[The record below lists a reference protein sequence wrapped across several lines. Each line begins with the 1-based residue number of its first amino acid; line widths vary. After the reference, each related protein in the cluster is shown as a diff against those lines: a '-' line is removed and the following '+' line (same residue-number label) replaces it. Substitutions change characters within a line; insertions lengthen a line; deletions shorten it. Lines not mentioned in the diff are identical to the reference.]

1 MARDYNL
8 SNEEKK
14 QVEAKEKSIREKL
27 RLDKHHKIERFGV
40 TMSVL
45 FVSLLC
51 LTIAVCVKRYNDNKV
66 QLGDT
71 PIYTTSFEM
80 SLTHNE
86 GSVIDIY
93 RNKAGTKTAILLK
106 FDDMSSMKTD
116 ASNYQIW
123 VTGYDSYYNDKVT
136 GGVYVYGRS
145 GYMALCFYS
154 PAGFSNQICDIILRS
169 NENIA
174 QSQVSSS
181 TPKDDSSFT
190 DYDQAR
196 IYANLGANK
205 MTEGLFLD
213 TEDGSLLDSKRM
225 YDEVVLL
232 PQINSTKE
240 ELNQTLSNMEI
251 SLRQMDEY
259 EADLKRMGMIVPERD
274 ASFKNDTI
282 TAYTGESVDIT
293 SSSNVI
299 VNENASDS
307 DSTASTSDSTSTE
320 TSSQTDTA
328 TNSDAGSDVNTDL
341 LQLHTD
347 YVFAGGF
354 NFDWQSYDILSDKRL
369 YTDICGETP
378 LYQYLNGLE
387 TIIKSDTYELKLPSK
402 WVRTDGSEFD
412 SSNQFLQEN
421 DEDIKSDIELLT
433 GAYNSYYTSKV
444 NYQRKLL
451 KKLLE
456 YEYDESN
463 FASNVSIN
471 ASEDCCQVWHKYTK

>member
-45 FVSLLC
+45 FVSFLC

-66 QLGDT
+66 QIGDT

-80 SLTHNE
+80 SLTHNK
-86 GSVIDIY
+86 GSVVDIY

-106 FDDMSSMKTD
+106 FDDMSRMKTD

-174 QSQVSSS
+174 QSQISSS
-181 TPKDDSSFT
+181 TPKDDSSFM
-190 DYDQAR
+190 DYDQTR

-213 TEDGSLLDSKRM
+213 TEDGSLLDSNRM

-259 EADLKRMGMIVPERD
+259 ESDLKRMGMIVPERD

-299 VNENASDS
+299 VNASDS
-307 DSTASTSDSTSTE
+307 DSTASISDSTSTE

-341 LQLHTD
+341 LQLKTD

-378 LYQYLNGLE
+378 LNEYLRKIEG
-387 TIIKSDTYELKLPSK
+387 IAASDTYELKLPSK

-412 SSNQFLQEN
+412 ASSRFLQEN
-421 DEDIKSDIELLT
+421 DEDIKLDIELLT

-444 NYQRKLL
+444 NYQCKLL

-456 YEYDESN
+456 YEYEESH
-463 FASNVSIN
+463 FASNASIN
-471 ASEDCCQVWHKYTK
+471 ASEDCCQVWHKYAK

>member
-45 FVSLLC
+45 FVSFLC

-66 QLGDT
+66 QIGDT

-80 SLTHNE
+80 SLTHNK
-86 GSVIDIY
+86 GSVVDIY

-106 FDDMSSMKTD
+106 FDDMSRMKTD

-174 QSQVSSS
+174 QSQISSS
-181 TPKDDSSFT
+181 TPKDDSSFM
-190 DYDQAR
+190 DYDQTR

-213 TEDGSLLDSKRM
+213 TEDGSLLDSNRM

-259 EADLKRMGMIVPERD
+259 ESDLKRMGMIVPERD

-299 VNENASDS
+299 VNASDS

-341 LQLHTD
+341 LQLKTD

-378 LYQYLNGLE
+378 LNEYLRKIEG
-387 TIIKSDTYELKLPSK
+387 IAASDTYELKLPSK

-412 SSNQFLQEN
+412 ASSRFLQEN
-421 DEDIKSDIELLT
+421 DEDIKLDIELLT

-444 NYQRKLL
+444 NYQCKLL

-456 YEYDESN
+456 YEYEESH
-463 FASNVSIN
+463 FASNASIN
-471 ASEDCCQVWHKYTK
+471 ASEDCCQVWHKYAK